1 MKLFFCSCISDS
13 IPWSVA
19 LQDHSVLSSLVV
31 DLVLLAL
38 FTTQHSLLAWPP
50 VKQRLQSVLG
60 VLTRTAYCFTTALA
74 LQVLVSHLHLPF
86 KKVFHHD

>member
-1 MKLFFCSCISDS
+1 MKPLFFSCISDS

-60 VLTRTAYCFTTALA
+60 VLTRAAYCFTTALA
-74 LQVLVSHLHLPF
+74 LQVLISNLHLPF
-86 KKVFHHD
+86 KKIFHHD